1 MKRTLLI
8 TAAAITLAIT
18 ALNTTSPHSS
28 AAPAA
33 SPMCAKPPKAASG
46 LTDTK
51 VTKLVKTD
59 FVLGKGATAVAGKM
73 VKVNYIGKLVNGK
86 QFDASCD
93 RGEAFEFALGAGQVI
108 KGWDQ
113 GVAGMKVGGIR
124 RLLIPSSLGY
134 GAAGA
139 GGAIPGGAALVFDV
153 ELLEVK

>member
-1 MKRTLLI
+1 MKKTLLI

-18 ALNTTSPHSS
+18 ALHSS

-33 SPMCAKPPKAASG
+33 SPMCAKPPKAATG
-46 LTDTK
+46 LTDAK
-51 VTKLVKTD
+51 VTKLVKKD
-59 FVLGKGATAVAGKM
+59 FVVGKGATAVAGKM

-124 RLLIPSSLGY
+124 RLIIPSSLGY

>member
-18 ALNTTSPHSS
+18 ALNTTPHSS

-33 SPMCAKPPKAASG
+33 SPMCAKPPKAATG
-46 LTDTK
+46 LTDAK
-51 VTKLVKTD
+51 VTKLEKKDIKV
-59 FVLGKGATAVAGKM
+59 GKGATAVAGKI

-124 RLLIPSSLGY
+124 RLIIPSSLGY

-153 ELLEVK
+153 ELLAVK